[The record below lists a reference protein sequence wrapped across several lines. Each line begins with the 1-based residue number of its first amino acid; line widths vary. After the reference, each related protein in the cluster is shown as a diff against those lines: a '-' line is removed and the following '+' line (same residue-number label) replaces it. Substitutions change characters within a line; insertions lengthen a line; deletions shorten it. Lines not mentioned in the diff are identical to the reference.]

1 MADQPTTT
9 TPTEDPFAWVNK
21 IAEGFG
27 YQPKPKADPLDKT
40 VAESRFV
47 TVGDRAVRRNPI
59 GVETGYQAPYRGQR
73 MPDKHL
79 DLAQGWQPESGIGAR
94 YDATDLDLFAN
105 LAPESIAQIQA
116 GLARAG
122 LLPKKGTAYKIWDG
136 NTAGAMQK
144 VLAYANQRGLVWQD
158 ALEEWAS
165 AGDESGVNDTGGSG
179 RVFTPQLSNPDD
191 LRATFKQVAYQ
202 RTGGNFLD
210 DAAYER
216 MVASYQDAEMKAQ
229 RAQFDAA
236 TGGGTVVD
244 QPTAKTFAE
253 TTLQQE
259 STADV
264 QANDIAG
271 YGKVLESMMGSW
283 Q

>member
-9 TPTEDPFAWVNK
+9 TATDDPFAWVND
-21 IAEGFG
+21 IAGSFGFE
-27 YQPKPKADPLDKT
+27 PKKKADPLDKT
-40 VAESRFV
+40 IAESRFV

-73 MPDKHL
+73 MPDKQL

-94 YDATDLDLFAN
+94 YDATDLDLFSN
-105 LAPESIAQIQA
+105 LAPESIAEIQA

-158 ALEEWAS
+158 ALEEWAA
-165 AGDESGVNDTGGSG
+165 AGDEAGLNDPGPG
-179 RVFTPQLSNPDD
+179 RVFTPRLSNPDD

-202 RTGGNFLD
+202 RTGGNFLED
-210 DAAYER
+210 GAYDR
-216 MVASYQDAEMKAQ
+216 MVAAYQDAEMKAQ
-229 RAQFDAA
+229 RGQFDAA
-236 TGGGTVVD
+236 VSGATVTD
-244 QPTAKTFAE
+244 APSAQTFATE
-253 TTLQQE
+253 TLQTE
-259 STADV
+259 NTADV
-264 QANDIAG
+264 QANSVAS
-271 YGKVLESMMGSW
+271 YGKVLEGMLGSW

>member
-1 MADQPTTT
+1 MADTPTTT
-9 TPTEDPFAWVNK
+9 ESKNPYAW
-21 IAEGFG
+21 AEEALANAMG
-27 YQPKPKADPLDKT
+27 YEKKKAADPLDKT

-47 TVGDRAVRRNPI
+47 TVGGRAVRRNPI
-59 GVETGYQAPYRGQR
+59 GVETGYQAPFTGQR
-73 MPDKHL
+73 MPDRQL
-79 DLAQGWQPESGIGAR
+79 DLAQGWQPETGIGAR

-105 LAPESIAQIQA
+105 LAPERIAEIQS

-158 ALEEWAS
+158 ALEEWGMA
-165 AGDESGVNDTGGSG
+165 ADESGMNDPGPG
-179 RVFTPQLSNPDD
+179 RVFTPRLSNPDD

-216 MVASYQDAEMKAQ
+216 MVAAYQDAEMKAQ
-229 RAQFDAA
+229 RGQFDAA
-236 TGGGTVVD
+236 VSGATVVD
-244 QPTAKTFAE
+244 APSAQTFAE
-253 TTLQQE
+253 GQLQDTA
-259 STADV
+259 TADV
-264 QANDIAG
+264 EANSVAQ
-271 YGKVLESMMGSW
+271 YGKVLEGMMGSW